1 MSSGAYAA
9 ASSSGE
15 ARSALVSSSSGSIRA
30 SKAATRMRSIMPDA
44 GRRVGQR
51 GDDDE
56 LVGVGDDRPL
66 VRVVVV
72 GGPAQHGV
80 ALEHL
85 DDAGQRALL
94 AGDVAVQPD
103 PVADDHAHPA
113 ELAGLGRVDLPTL
126 VGAGQDHPV
135 ATPVDGHDH
144 ADRVGGVVRPVLRAG
159 TGPTGPVEAGV
170 IVEADARAEL
180 TGGCG
185 SRRRR
190 PAGDRRRAR
199 PVVDLGVDLLLDA
212 RARRRLRSPSR
223 RASAPTARRT
233 SASSWRCR
241 PRRRARRRAT
251 TRPSRAPAWAIRW
264 SA

>member
-9 ASSSGE
+9 AQ
-15 ARSALVSSSSGSIRA
+15 LVGRGQVGLGQQQQRLDPRVERGDHDPVDHA
-30 SKAATRMRSIMPDA
+30 DA

-85 DDAGQRALL
+85 DDPGQRALL

-113 ELAGLGRVDLPTL
+113 ELAGLGGVDLPAL
-126 VGAGQDHPV
+126 VGAG
-135 ATPVDGHDH
+135 
-144 ADRVGGVVRPVLRAG
+144 
-159 TGPTGPVEAGV
+159 
-170 IVEADARAEL
+170 
-180 TGGCG
+180 
-185 SRRRR
+185 
-190 PAGDRRRAR
+190 RAR
-199 PVVDLGVDLLLDA
+199 
-212 RARRRLRSPSR
+212 
-223 RASAPTARRT
+223 
-233 SASSWRCR
+233 
-241 PRRRARRRAT
+241 
-251 TRPSRAPAWAIRW
+251 TR
-264 SA
+264 